1 MAAETPTK
9 KVLSALLLPEIGPKV
24 KEIHAWK
31 NEHNA
36 ANPKSYILN
45 ISLVLPEIGPL
56 ADKIRSWKK
65 VAAPV
70 EVKANEKK
78 EEEKKDK
85 EKKDEEKK
93 EKKEEEE
100 RKSKPQEPTSTTPLP
115 QPNTGEKQPGSS
127 NKQTKYTDTVNE
139 SSSTTKNT
147 NASSTGK
154 DGSDSSSTSKSNGC
168 KDQGGKKFNFSID
181 KERKEQVK
189 AALED
194 LKIFSEMVKK
204 RHERWIPDVTAMIK
218 NGETNM
224 KPDEK
229 QNTDNP
235 NTIQDRLMYHIKR
248 LLRGYASKSSINWA
262 MMKEFYMKT
271 HRKQVRSILRYI
283 NSEEN
288 KGEFQEEARKL
299 FESYT
304 KAMKTSHDS
313 LYKELMRGLDSFTGK
328 YASFDDDKQALVS
341 KMIEDKFEKISHQ
354 RQKINSLYELKYS
367 ILEMIIDTQFYVLYV
382 IKALRILFAYV
393 ALFLTTRMFVPIY
406 EDTVYDSKKDP
417 PGLWK
422 FMLIYL
428 AFDVSL
434 NVFLLVLMYLLKYL
448 FKSDENSFVI
458 DNLLIGY
465 FITDYIIG
473 MVIIMILGMLIGR
486 IIVQKKY
493 FKYKYEGVRAIRAF
507 EKIVFFI
514 AIIMIVIP
522 FYMIY

>member
-1 MAAETPTK
+1 
-9 KVLSALLLPEIGPKV
+9 
-24 KEIHAWK
+24 
-31 NEHNA
+31 
-36 ANPKSYILN
+36 
-45 ISLVLPEIGPL
+45 
-56 ADKIRSWKK
+56 
-65 VAAPV
+65 
-70 EVKANEKK
+70 
-78 EEEKKDK
+78 
-85 EKKDEEKK
+85 
-93 EKKEEEE
+93 
-100 RKSKPQEPTSTTPLP
+100 
-115 QPNTGEKQPGSS
+115 
-127 NKQTKYTDTVNE
+127 
-139 SSSTTKNT
+139 
-147 NASSTGK
+147 
-154 DGSDSSSTSKSNGC
+154 
-168 KDQGGKKFNFSID
+168 
-181 KERKEQVK
+181 
-189 AALED
+189 
-194 LKIFSEMVKK
+194 
-204 RHERWIPDVTAMIK
+204 
-218 NGETNM
+218 
-224 KPDEK
+224 
-229 QNTDNP
+229 
-235 NTIQDRLMYHIKR
+235 
-248 LLRGYASKSSINWA
+248 
-262 MMKEFYMKT
+262 
-271 HRKQVRSILRYI
+271 
-283 NSEEN
+283 
-288 KGEFQEEARKL
+288 
-299 FESYT
+299 
-304 KAMKTSHDS
+304 
-313 LYKELMRGLDSFTGK
+313 
-328 YASFDDDKQALVS
+328 
-341 KMIEDKFEKISHQ
+341 MIEDKFEKISHQ

>member
-1 MAAETPTK
+1 M
-9 KVLSALLLPEIGPKV
+9 
-24 KEIHAWK
+24 
-31 NEHNA
+31 
-36 ANPKSYILN
+36 
-45 ISLVLPEIGPL
+45 
-56 ADKIRSWKK
+56 
-65 VAAPV
+65 V
-70 EVKANEKK
+70 EN
-78 EEEKKDK
+78 
-85 EKKDEEKK
+85 
-93 EKKEEEE
+93 
-100 RKSKPQEPTSTTPLP
+100 
-115 QPNTGEKQPGSS
+115 
-127 NKQTKYTDTVNE
+127 
-139 SSSTTKNT
+139 
-147 NASSTGK
+147 
-154 DGSDSSSTSKSNGC
+154 
-168 KDQGGKKFNFSID
+168 
-181 KERKEQVK
+181 
-189 AALED
+189 
-194 LKIFSEMVKK
+194 
-204 RHERWIPDVTAMIK
+204 RHKRWILDVLAMIS

-224 KPDEK
+224 KTDSGSK
-229 QNTDNP
+229 QTTDNP

-248 LLRGYASKSSINWA
+248 LLRGYASKSSINLA

-271 HRKQVRSILRYI
+271 HRRQVRSILRYI
-283 NSEEN
+283 NSENN
-288 KGEFQEEARKL
+288 KSDFQKEAKKL
-299 FESYT
+299 FETYT
-304 KAMKTSHDS
+304 NTMKKSHDD
-313 LYKELMRGLDSFTGK
+313 LYKELMRGLDSFSGK
-328 YASFDDDKQALVS
+328 YSSLDDEKQVLVS
-341 KMIEDKFEKISHQ
+341 KMIEEKFEKINKQ

-367 ILEMIIDTQFYVLYV
+367 ILEMIIDSQFYVLYV

-434 NVFLLVLMYLLKYL
+434 NVFLLVLLYLLKYL

-486 IIVQKKY
+486 IIIQKKY

-514 AIIMIVIP
+514 AIVMILMP